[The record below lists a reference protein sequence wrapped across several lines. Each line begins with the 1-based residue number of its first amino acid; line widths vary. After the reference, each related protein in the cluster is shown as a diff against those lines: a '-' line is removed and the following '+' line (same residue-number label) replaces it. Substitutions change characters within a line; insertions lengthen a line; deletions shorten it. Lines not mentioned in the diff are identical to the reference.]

1 MIAACGQRVA
11 LIGIGSHVPERVMSN
26 DEIATMVETSDE
38 WIAQRTGIRERRIA
52 AAADSSA
59 SLGAEAARRALA
71 SAGIDAAEL
80 DLIVTATASPDYY
93 FPATA
98 SLIGERIGAGEVAGY
113 DLSAACT
120 GFIYALAQAYS
131 QIAAGMAETVLVVG
145 TEVFSRLLDWS
156 DRSTCILFGDG
167 AGAVVL
173 RRDDDRHGLR
183 GFELGADGSG
193 ALLLSVAA
201 AGHAADH
208 DEGPFV
214 QMNGPEVYKF
224 ATRVV
229 VDSSLRSLEAA
240 GLGVEDVDVFV
251 PHQANRRII
260 DHAARRL
267 GLDEAKVFSN
277 VDRYGNTSAGSIPI
291 CLDEGLAAGPDR
303 AGRRRADGRL
313 RRRPGL
319 GIVRDGVDKG
329 ARMSKIAF
337 CFPGQ
342 GSQRVGMGR
351 ELAEAFPEAAD
362 VFDRAGRAAGFDV
375 RAVSFDGPLDQLS
388 RTEIT
393 QPALMAASLAAYS
406 AVTAAQPAARR
417 RRGRPQR
424 RRVRGAGGG
433 RCRRPRR
440 AVRAGER
447 AWPDQRRRPVPVAA
461 WRPCSSSTTTRSS
474 GSARSGTTSGRPT
487 TTARARW

>member
-52 AAADSSA
+52 AASDSSA
-59 SLGAEAARRALA
+59 TLGAEAARRALL
-71 SAGIDAAEL
+71 SAGIDAGEL

-214 QMNGPEVYKF
+214 RMNGPEVYKF

-291 CLDEGLAAGPDR
+291 CLDEGWRQGRIGPGD
-303 AGRRRADGRL
+303 L
-313 RRRPGL
+313 VL
-319 GIVRDGVDKG
+319 
-329 ARMSKIAF
+329 M
-337 CFPGQ
+337 
-342 GSQRVGMGR
+342 VG
-351 ELAEAFPEAAD
+351 F
-362 VFDRAGRAAGFDV
+362 
-375 RAVSFDGPLDQLS
+375 
-388 RTEIT
+388 
-393 QPALMAASLAAYS
+393 
-406 AVTAAQPAARR
+406 
-417 RRGRPQR
+417 
-424 RRVRGAGGG
+424 GGG
-433 RCRRPRR
+433 LAWGSC
-440 AVRAGER
+440 VMEWTKER
-447 AWPDQRRRPVPVAA
+447 A
-461 WRPCSSSTTTRSS
+461 
-474 GSARSGTTSGRPT
+474 
-487 TTARARW
+487 

>member
-52 AAADSSA
+52 AASDSSA
-59 SLGAEAARRALA
+59 TLGAEAARRALL
-71 SAGIDAAEL
+71 SAGIDAGEL

-131 QIAAGMAETVLVVG
+131 QIAAGLAETVLVVG

-214 QMNGPEVYKF
+214 RMNGPEVYKF

-267 GLDEAKVFSN
+267 GLDETKVFSN

-291 CLDEGLAAGPDR
+291 CLDEAWRQGRIGPGDVVLMVGFGGGLAW
-303 AGRRRADGRL
+303 
-313 RRRPGL
+313 
-319 GIVRDGVDKG
+319 
-329 ARMSKIAF
+329 
-337 CFPGQ
+337 
-342 GSQRVGMGR
+342 GSCVM
-351 ELAEAFPEAAD
+351 EW
-362 VFDRAGRAAGFDV
+362 
-375 RAVSFDGPLDQLS
+375 
-388 RTEIT
+388 TK
-393 QPALMAASLAAYS
+393 
-406 AVTAAQPAARR
+406 
-417 RRGRPQR
+417 
-424 RRVRGAGGG
+424 
-433 RCRRPRR
+433 
-440 AVRAGER
+440 ER
-447 AWPDQRRRPVPVAA
+447 A
-461 WRPCSSSTTTRSS
+461 
-474 GSARSGTTSGRPT
+474 
-487 TTARARW
+487 

>member
-11 LIGIGSHVPERVMSN
+11 LIGIGSHVPDRVMSN
-26 DEIATMVETSDE
+26 DEIATMVDTSDE

-52 AAADSSA
+52 DAADSSA

-71 SAGIDAAEL
+71 SAGIDAGEL

-131 QIAAGMAETVLVVG
+131 QIAAGLAETVLVVG

-173 RRDDDRHGLR
+173 RRDEHRHGLR

-193 ALLLSVAA
+193 AMQLSVAA
-201 AGHAADH
+201 AGHAADY

-214 QMNGPEVYKF
+214 RMNGPEVYKF

-291 CLDEGLAAGPDR
+291 CLDEGWRQGRIGPGD
-303 AGRRRADGRL
+303 
-313 RRRPGL
+313 
-319 GIVRDGVDKG
+319 IVL
-329 ARMSKIAF
+329 M
-337 CFPGQ
+337 
-342 GSQRVGMGR
+342 VG
-351 ELAEAFPEAAD
+351 F
-362 VFDRAGRAAGFDV
+362 
-375 RAVSFDGPLDQLS
+375 
-388 RTEIT
+388 
-393 QPALMAASLAAYS
+393 
-406 AVTAAQPAARR
+406 
-417 RRGRPQR
+417 
-424 RRVRGAGGG
+424 GGG
-433 RCRRPRR
+433 LAWGSC
-440 AVRAGER
+440 VMEWTKER
-447 AWPDQRRRPVPVAA
+447 A
-461 WRPCSSSTTTRSS
+461 
-474 GSARSGTTSGRPT
+474 
-487 TTARARW
+487 

>member
-52 AAADSSA
+52 AASDSSA
-59 SLGAEAARRALA
+59 TLGAEAARRALE
-71 SAGIDAAEL
+71 SAGIDAGEL

-131 QIAAGMAETVLVVG
+131 QIAAGLAETVLVVG

-291 CLDEGLAAGPDR
+291 CLDEGWRQGRIGPGDVV
-303 AGRRRADGRL
+303 L
-313 RRRPGL
+313 
-319 GIVRDGVDKG
+319 
-329 ARMSKIAF
+329 M
-337 CFPGQ
+337 
-342 GSQRVGMGR
+342 VG
-351 ELAEAFPEAAD
+351 F
-362 VFDRAGRAAGFDV
+362 
-375 RAVSFDGPLDQLS
+375 
-388 RTEIT
+388 
-393 QPALMAASLAAYS
+393 
-406 AVTAAQPAARR
+406 
-417 RRGRPQR
+417 
-424 RRVRGAGGG
+424 GGG
-433 RCRRPRR
+433 LAWGSC
-440 AVRAGER
+440 VMEWTKER
-447 AWPDQRRRPVPVAA
+447 A
-461 WRPCSSSTTTRSS
+461 
-474 GSARSGTTSGRPT
+474 
-487 TTARARW
+487 

>member
-11 LIGIGSHVPERVMSN
+11 LIGIGSHLPDRVMGN

-52 AAADSSA
+52 ADADSSA

-71 SAGIDAAEL
+71 SAGVDAAEL

-98 SLIGERIGAGEVAGY
+98 SLIGERIGAGEVAGF

-131 QIAAGMAETVLVVG
+131 QIAAGLAETVLVVG

-201 AGHAADH
+201 VGHAAGH

-267 GLDEAKVFSN
+267 GLDEAKVFAN

-291 CLDEGLAAGPDR
+291 CLDEGWRQGRIGPGD
-303 AGRRRADGRL
+303 
-313 RRRPGL
+313 
-319 GIVRDGVDKG
+319 IVL
-329 ARMSKIAF
+329 M
-337 CFPGQ
+337 
-342 GSQRVGMGR
+342 VG
-351 ELAEAFPEAAD
+351 F
-362 VFDRAGRAAGFDV
+362 
-375 RAVSFDGPLDQLS
+375 
-388 RTEIT
+388 
-393 QPALMAASLAAYS
+393 
-406 AVTAAQPAARR
+406 
-417 RRGRPQR
+417 
-424 RRVRGAGGG
+424 GGG
-433 RCRRPRR
+433 L
-440 AVRAGER
+440 
-447 AWPDQRRRPVPVAA
+447 AW
-461 WRPCSSSTTTRSS
+461 
-474 GSARSGTTSGRPT
+474 GSCVMEWTKEQA
-487 TTARARW
+487 

>member
-52 AAADSSA
+52 ADSDSSA
-59 SLGAEAARRALA
+59 SLGAEAARRALE
-71 SAGIDAAEL
+71 SAGIDAGEL

-131 QIAAGMAETVLVVG
+131 QIAAGLAETVLVVG

-214 QMNGPEVYKF
+214 RMNGPEVYKF

-277 VDRYGNTSAGSIPI
+277 VDRYGNTSAGSIPL
-291 CLDEGLAAGPDR
+291 CLDEAWRQGRIGPGDIVLMVGFGGGLAW
-303 AGRRRADGRL
+303 
-313 RRRPGL
+313 
-319 GIVRDGVDKG
+319 
-329 ARMSKIAF
+329 
-337 CFPGQ
+337 
-342 GSQRVGMGR
+342 GSCVM
-351 ELAEAFPEAAD
+351 EW
-362 VFDRAGRAAGFDV
+362 
-375 RAVSFDGPLDQLS
+375 
-388 RTEIT
+388 TK
-393 QPALMAASLAAYS
+393 
-406 AVTAAQPAARR
+406 
-417 RRGRPQR
+417 
-424 RRVRGAGGG
+424 
-433 RCRRPRR
+433 
-440 AVRAGER
+440 ER
-447 AWPDQRRRPVPVAA
+447 A
-461 WRPCSSSTTTRSS
+461 
-474 GSARSGTTSGRPT
+474 
-487 TTARARW
+487 

>member
-52 AAADSSA
+52 AEADSSA
-59 SLGAEAARRALA
+59 TLGAEAARRALL
-71 SAGIDAAEL
+71 SAGIDAGEL

-98 SLIGERIGAGEVAGY
+98 SLIGERLGAGEVAGY

-131 QIAAGMAETVLVVG
+131 QIASGLAETVLVVG

-214 QMNGPEVYKF
+214 RMNGPEVYKF

-277 VDRYGNTSAGSIPI
+277 VDRYGNTSAGSIPL
-291 CLDEGLAAGPDR
+291 CLDEAWRQGRIRPGDIVLMVGFGGGLAW
-303 AGRRRADGRL
+303 
-313 RRRPGL
+313 
-319 GIVRDGVDKG
+319 
-329 ARMSKIAF
+329 
-337 CFPGQ
+337 
-342 GSQRVGMGR
+342 GSCVM
-351 ELAEAFPEAAD
+351 EWTKE
-362 VFDRAGRAAGFDV
+362 
-375 RAVSFDGPLDQLS
+375 
-388 RTEIT
+388 RT
-393 QPALMAASLAAYS
+393 
-406 AVTAAQPAARR
+406 
-417 RRGRPQR
+417 
-424 RRVRGAGGG
+424 
-433 RCRRPRR
+433 
-440 AVRAGER
+440 
-447 AWPDQRRRPVPVAA
+447 
-461 WRPCSSSTTTRSS
+461 
-474 GSARSGTTSGRPT
+474 
-487 TTARARW
+487 

>member
-52 AAADSSA
+52 AEADSSA
-59 SLGAEAARRALA
+59 TLGAEAARRALL
-71 SAGIDAAEL
+71 SAGIDAGEL

-98 SLIGERIGAGEVAGY
+98 SLIGERLGAGEVAGY

-131 QIAAGMAETVLVVG
+131 QIAAGLAETVLVVG

-214 QMNGPEVYKF
+214 RMNGPEVYKF

-277 VDRYGNTSAGSIPI
+277 VDRYGNTSAGSIPL
-291 CLDEGLAAGPDR
+291 CLDEAWRQGRIRPGDIVLMVGFGGGLAW
-303 AGRRRADGRL
+303 
-313 RRRPGL
+313 
-319 GIVRDGVDKG
+319 
-329 ARMSKIAF
+329 
-337 CFPGQ
+337 
-342 GSQRVGMGR
+342 GSCVM
-351 ELAEAFPEAAD
+351 EW
-362 VFDRAGRAAGFDV
+362 
-375 RAVSFDGPLDQLS
+375 
-388 RTEIT
+388 TK
-393 QPALMAASLAAYS
+393 
-406 AVTAAQPAARR
+406 
-417 RRGRPQR
+417 
-424 RRVRGAGGG
+424 
-433 RCRRPRR
+433 
-440 AVRAGER
+440 ER
-447 AWPDQRRRPVPVAA
+447 A
-461 WRPCSSSTTTRSS
+461 
-474 GSARSGTTSGRPT
+474 
-487 TTARARW
+487 

>member
-38 WIAQRTGIRERRIA
+38 WIAQRTGIHERRIA
-52 AAADSSA
+52 AKPDSSA
-59 SLGAEAARRALA
+59 TLGAEAARRALL
-71 SAGIDAAEL
+71 SAGIAAGEL

-131 QIAAGMAETVLVVG
+131 QIAAGLAETVLVVG

-173 RRDDDRHGLR
+173 GRDDDRHGLR

-214 QMNGPEVYKF
+214 RMNGPEVYKF

-267 GLDEAKVFSN
+267 GLDDAKVFSN

-291 CLDEGLAAGPDR
+291 CLDEAWRQGRIRPGDVVLMVGFGGGLAW
-303 AGRRRADGRL
+303 
-313 RRRPGL
+313 
-319 GIVRDGVDKG
+319 
-329 ARMSKIAF
+329 
-337 CFPGQ
+337 
-342 GSQRVGMGR
+342 GSCVM
-351 ELAEAFPEAAD
+351 EW
-362 VFDRAGRAAGFDV
+362 
-375 RAVSFDGPLDQLS
+375 
-388 RTEIT
+388 TK
-393 QPALMAASLAAYS
+393 
-406 AVTAAQPAARR
+406 
-417 RRGRPQR
+417 
-424 RRVRGAGGG
+424 
-433 RCRRPRR
+433 
-440 AVRAGER
+440 ER
-447 AWPDQRRRPVPVAA
+447 A
-461 WRPCSSSTTTRSS
+461 
-474 GSARSGTTSGRPT
+474 
-487 TTARARW
+487 

>member
-1 MIAACGQRVA
+1 MIASCGQRVA
-11 LIGIGSHVPERVMSN
+11 LIGIGSHVPDRVMSN

-52 AAADSSA
+52 AASDSSA

-71 SAGIDAAEL
+71 SAGIDAGEI
-80 DLIVTATASPDYY
+80 DLIVAATASPDYY

-131 QIAAGMAETVLVVG
+131 QIAAGLAETVLVVG

-229 VDSSLRSLEAA
+229 VESSLRSLEAA

-291 CLDEGLAAGPDR
+291 CLDEGWRQGRIGPGDVV
-303 AGRRRADGRL
+303 L
-313 RRRPGL
+313 
-319 GIVRDGVDKG
+319 
-329 ARMSKIAF
+329 M
-337 CFPGQ
+337 
-342 GSQRVGMGR
+342 VG
-351 ELAEAFPEAAD
+351 F
-362 VFDRAGRAAGFDV
+362 
-375 RAVSFDGPLDQLS
+375 
-388 RTEIT
+388 
-393 QPALMAASLAAYS
+393 
-406 AVTAAQPAARR
+406 
-417 RRGRPQR
+417 
-424 RRVRGAGGG
+424 GGG
-433 RCRRPRR
+433 LAWGSC
-440 AVRAGER
+440 VMEWTKER
-447 AWPDQRRRPVPVAA
+447 A
-461 WRPCSSSTTTRSS
+461 
-474 GSARSGTTSGRPT
+474 
-487 TTARARW
+487 

>member
-1 MIAACGQRVA
+1 VIAACGQRVA
-11 LIGIGSHVPERVMSN
+11 LIGIGSHVPERVMGN

-71 SAGIDAAEL
+71 SAGIGAAEL

-131 QIAAGMAETVLVVG
+131 QIAAGLAETVLVVG

-173 RRDDDRHGLR
+173 RRDDERHGLR

-291 CLDEGLAAGPDR
+291 CLDEAWRQGRIGPGDIVLMVGFGGGLAW
-303 AGRRRADGRL
+303 
-313 RRRPGL
+313 
-319 GIVRDGVDKG
+319 
-329 ARMSKIAF
+329 
-337 CFPGQ
+337 
-342 GSQRVGMGR
+342 GSCVM
-351 ELAEAFPEAAD
+351 EWTKE
-362 VFDRAGRAAGFDV
+362 
-375 RAVSFDGPLDQLS
+375 
-388 RTEIT
+388 RT
-393 QPALMAASLAAYS
+393 
-406 AVTAAQPAARR
+406 
-417 RRGRPQR
+417 
-424 RRVRGAGGG
+424 
-433 RCRRPRR
+433 
-440 AVRAGER
+440 
-447 AWPDQRRRPVPVAA
+447 
-461 WRPCSSSTTTRSS
+461 
-474 GSARSGTTSGRPT
+474 
-487 TTARARW
+487 

>member
-52 AAADSSA
+52 AEADSSA
-59 SLGAEAARRALA
+59 TLGAEAARRALE
-71 SAGIDAAEL
+71 SAGIDAGEL

-98 SLIGERIGAGEVAGY
+98 SLIGQRIGAREVAGY

-131 QIAAGMAETVLVVG
+131 QIASGLAETVLVVG

-193 ALLLSVAA
+193 AMQLSVAA

-214 QMNGPEVYKF
+214 RMNGPEVYKF

-277 VDRYGNTSAGSIPI
+277 VDRYGNTSAGSIPL
-291 CLDEGLAAGPDR
+291 CLDEAWRQGRIGPGDIVLMVGFGGGLAW
-303 AGRRRADGRL
+303 
-313 RRRPGL
+313 
-319 GIVRDGVDKG
+319 
-329 ARMSKIAF
+329 
-337 CFPGQ
+337 
-342 GSQRVGMGR
+342 GSCVM
-351 ELAEAFPEAAD
+351 EW
-362 VFDRAGRAAGFDV
+362 
-375 RAVSFDGPLDQLS
+375 
-388 RTEIT
+388 TK
-393 QPALMAASLAAYS
+393 
-406 AVTAAQPAARR
+406 
-417 RRGRPQR
+417 
-424 RRVRGAGGG
+424 
-433 RCRRPRR
+433 
-440 AVRAGER
+440 ER
-447 AWPDQRRRPVPVAA
+447 A
-461 WRPCSSSTTTRSS
+461 
-474 GSARSGTTSGRPT
+474 
-487 TTARARW
+487 

>member
-52 AAADSSA
+52 AEADSSA
-59 SLGAEAARRALA
+59 TLGAEAARRALL
-71 SAGIDAAEL
+71 SAGIDAGEL

-214 QMNGPEVYKF
+214 RMNGPEVYKF

-277 VDRYGNTSAGSIPI
+277 VDRYGNTSAGSIPL
-291 CLDEGLAAGPDR
+291 CLDEAWRQGRIRPGDIVLMVGFGGGLAW
-303 AGRRRADGRL
+303 
-313 RRRPGL
+313 
-319 GIVRDGVDKG
+319 
-329 ARMSKIAF
+329 
-337 CFPGQ
+337 
-342 GSQRVGMGR
+342 GSCVM
-351 ELAEAFPEAAD
+351 EW
-362 VFDRAGRAAGFDV
+362 
-375 RAVSFDGPLDQLS
+375 
-388 RTEIT
+388 TK
-393 QPALMAASLAAYS
+393 
-406 AVTAAQPAARR
+406 
-417 RRGRPQR
+417 
-424 RRVRGAGGG
+424 
-433 RCRRPRR
+433 
-440 AVRAGER
+440 ER
-447 AWPDQRRRPVPVAA
+447 A
-461 WRPCSSSTTTRSS
+461 
-474 GSARSGTTSGRPT
+474 
-487 TTARARW
+487 